1 MSTINFNEI
10 DCKQSI
16 NKENKIINFN
26 GSEIRVLNYLSA
38 YDTYDLIMVTLQ
50 KAFEDGIYNPIK
62 LNTYFNLHLIYLYT
76 NIVFSTEDRADEVE
90 LYDILNRSGLIQVVR
105 EAIGE
110 EELSRIE
117 ILLNKTLNELTN
129 YNFSIRGT
137 IVSVAE
143 KFEGKLTEWL
153 EIFKSVSPELHETLQ
168 SKIKNMSLE
177 DNN

>member
-1 MSTINFNEI
+1 M
-10 DCKQSI
+10 
-16 NKENKIINFN
+16 
-26 GSEIRVLNYLSA
+26 
-38 YDTYDLIMVTLQ
+38 
-50 KAFEDGIYNPIK
+50 
-62 LNTYFNLHLIYLYT
+62 
-76 NIVFSTEDRADEVE
+76 
-90 LYDILNRSGLIQVVR
+90 VR